1 MILRKP
7 YAFLIQYFQ
16 RIHLILLGLSFYIFY
31 KTSALRTFVSE
42 FIKTESYNTDLESIK
57 SYVGFLP
64 VIIIILCVLTF
75 IVLMILLRHKEKPW
89 KVYLLPLFDYIFLL
103 IIMFYIRNYFM
114 NYNEVSDITKIM
126 AARDLLFIAYIP
138 QFIIILLLI
147 IRMLGIDLNKFGFQK
162 DKEYLARYLF

>member
-57 SYVGFLP
+57 GYVSFLP
-64 VIIIILCVLTF
+64 VIFVIHTMF
-75 IVLMILLRHKEKPW
+75 ISIYCTNDTVK
-89 KVYLLPLFDYIFLL
+89 
-103 IIMFYIRNYFM
+103 
-114 NYNEVSDITKIM
+114 T
-126 AARDLLFIAYIP
+126 
-138 QFIIILLLI
+138 
-147 IRMLGIDLNKFGFQK
+147 
-162 DKEYLARYLF
+162 